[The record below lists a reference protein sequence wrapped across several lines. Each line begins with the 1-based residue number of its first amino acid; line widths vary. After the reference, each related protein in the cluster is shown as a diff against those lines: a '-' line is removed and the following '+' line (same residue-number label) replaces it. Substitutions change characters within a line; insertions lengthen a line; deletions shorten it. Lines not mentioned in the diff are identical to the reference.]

1 MKIKDSIYGTFEVEE
16 VLEELM
22 LCEAVQ
28 RLKGVYQGGAS
39 YIVNPEWDV
48 TRYDHSVGVMLL
60 IRKLG
65 GTLEEQ
71 IVGLLHDVSHTAF
84 SHVVDAV
91 FENAEEDYHE
101 DIYENII
108 RDSTIPSILERH
120 GYQSDE
126 LLFDIEQWTLLER
139 SAPELCADRVDYT
152 LRDMYTYGHITSED
166 IERFLNDLV
175 IVEGCMYLRRIETA
189 EWFVQT
195 YYKEVIDF
203 FMHPLNVYGY
213 QQLSE
218 LLRHALHREA
228 LTVDDFMR
236 QDHEVIS
243 LIRHSNDSF
252 LLGMLDDL
260 EKEIHVEEN
269 PNHYDFHRKNKVRQI
284 DPSVLMGETLRPS
297 SHLSAHIRQMNDE
310 ALARANTGSYI
321 QVLNG

>member
-152 LRDMYTYGHITSED
+152 LRDMDT
-166 IERFLNDLV
+166 
-175 IVEGCMYLRRIETA
+175 CRRES
-189 EWFVQT
+189 
-195 YYKEVIDF
+195 K
-203 FMHPLNVYGY
+203 
-213 QQLSE
+213 
-218 LLRHALHREA
+218 
-228 LTVDDFMR
+228 
-236 QDHEVIS
+236 S
-243 LIRHSNDSF
+243 L
-252 LLGMLDDL
+252 
-260 EKEIHVEEN
+260 
-269 PNHYDFHRKNKVRQI
+269 
-284 DPSVLMGETLRPS
+284 
-297 SHLSAHIRQMNDE
+297 
-310 ALARANTGSYI
+310 
-321 QVLNG
+321 